1 MKHFCT
7 DEFITQL
14 FTKHN
19 NRQNSSIFFKIQLNN
34 HRSALEVVI
43 RIDLSMTFSIHVR
56 FVVRV
61 GLGFLYIL
69 PSKYLLL
76 LLLLLE
82 AGKEAILKKDGA
94 ALLRNLR

>member
-1 MKHFCT
+1 MSLSHNYSQSTILDK
-7 DEFITQL
+7 TQV
-14 FTKHN
+14 
-19 NRQNSSIFFKIQLNN
+19 FFFQIQLNN
-34 HRSALEVVI
+34 HGSALEVVI
-43 RIDLSMTFSIHVR
+43 WIDLSMTFSIHVR

-82 AGKEAILKKDGA
+82 AGEEAILKKDGA

>member
-1 MKHFCT
+1 
-7 DEFITQL
+7 
-14 FTKHN
+14 
-19 NRQNSSIFFKIQLNN
+19 
-34 HRSALEVVI
+34 VVI
-43 RIDLSMTFSIHVR
+43 WIDLSMTFSIHVR

-76 LLLLLE
+76 LLLE
-82 AGKEAILKKDGA
+82 AGEEAILKKDGA

>member
-1 MKHFCT
+1 M
-7 DEFITQL
+7 
-14 FTKHN
+14 
-19 NRQNSSIFFKIQLNN
+19 
-34 HRSALEVVI
+34 VI
-43 RIDLSMTFSIHVR
+43 WIDLSMTFSIHVR

-76 LLLLLE
+76 LLLLLLLE
-82 AGKEAILKKDGA
+82 AGEEAILKKDGA

>member
-1 MKHFCT
+1 
-7 DEFITQL
+7 
-14 FTKHN
+14 
-19 NRQNSSIFFKIQLNN
+19 
-34 HRSALEVVI
+34 VVI
-43 RIDLSMTFSIHVR
+43 WIDLSMTFSIHVR

-76 LLLLLE
+76 LLLLLLE
-82 AGKEAILKKDGA
+82 AGEEAILKKDGA

>member
-1 MKHFCT
+1 M
-7 DEFITQL
+7 
-14 FTKHN
+14 
-19 NRQNSSIFFKIQLNN
+19 
-34 HRSALEVVI
+34 VI
-43 RIDLSMTFSIHVR
+43 WIDLSMTFSIHVR

-76 LLLLLE
+76 LLLLE
-82 AGKEAILKKDGA
+82 AGEEAILKKDGA

>member
-1 MKHFCT
+1 
-7 DEFITQL
+7 
-14 FTKHN
+14 
-19 NRQNSSIFFKIQLNN
+19 
-34 HRSALEVVI
+34 
-43 RIDLSMTFSIHVR
+43 
-56 FVVRV
+56 VVRV

-82 AGKEAILKKDGA
+82 AGEEAILKKDGA

>member
-1 MKHFCT
+1 MSLSHNYSQSTILDK
-7 DEFITQL
+7 TQV
-14 FTKHN
+14 
-19 NRQNSSIFFKIQLNN
+19 FFLIQLNN
-34 HRSALEVVI
+34 HGSALEVVI
-43 RIDLSMTFSIHVR
+43 WIDLSMTFSIHVR

-82 AGKEAILKKDGA
+82 AGEEAILKKDGA

>member
-1 MKHFCT
+1 M
-7 DEFITQL
+7 
-14 FTKHN
+14 
-19 NRQNSSIFFKIQLNN
+19 
-34 HRSALEVVI
+34 VI
-43 RIDLSMTFSIHVR
+43 WIDLSMTFSIHVR

-76 LLLLLE
+76 LLLLLLE
-82 AGKEAILKKDGA
+82 AGEEAILKKDGA

>member
-1 MKHFCT
+1 MSLSHNYSQSTILDK
-7 DEFITQL
+7 TQV
-14 FTKHN
+14 
-19 NRQNSSIFFKIQLNN
+19 FFLIQLNN
-34 HRSALEVVI
+34 HGSALEVVI
-43 RIDLSMTFSIHVR
+43 WIDLSMTFSIHVR

-76 LLLLLE
+76 LLLLE
-82 AGKEAILKKDGA
+82 AGEEAILKKDGA